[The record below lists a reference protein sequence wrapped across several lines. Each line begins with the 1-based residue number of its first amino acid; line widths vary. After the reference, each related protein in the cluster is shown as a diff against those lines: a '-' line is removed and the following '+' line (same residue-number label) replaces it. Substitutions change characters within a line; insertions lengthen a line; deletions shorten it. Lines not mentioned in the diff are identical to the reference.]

1 MLEFGDIITLENDKK
16 YLVSSTCT
24 YDSKFYVY
32 LVNIEN
38 NLDCILANLQEDD
51 LEQITDNELFVKIMP
66 LIIDNADSEIL
77 NGEE

>member
-16 YLVSSTCT
+16 YLIASTCN

-38 NLDCILANLQEDD
+38 NIDCILASLEKDN
-51 LEQITDNELFVKIMP
+51 LEQVTDNELFIKIMP

-77 NGEE
+77 NGED

>member
-1 MLEFGDIITLENDKK
+1 MLEFGDIVTLENDKK
-16 YLVSSTCT
+16 YLVASTCN
-24 YDSKFYVY
+24 YNSKFYVY

-38 NLDCILANLQEDD
+38 NIDCILAILQEND
-51 LEQITDNELFVKIMP
+51 LEQVTDKELFIKVMP

>member
-16 YLVSSTCT
+16 YLVASTCN
-24 YDSKFYVY
+24 YNSKNYVY

-38 NLDCILANLQEDD
+38 NIDCILASLQEDNI
-51 LEQITDNELFVKIMP
+51 EQVTDNELFIKIMP

-77 NGEE
+77 NGEG